1 MIYGSSPY
9 TTRKLE
15 GRLGS
20 TGPTGPT
27 GPVGTRGPTGSTGN
41 QGPTGAGI
49 TGMTLD
55 FRGEVFTTFTDGSV
69 QRGDTIQG
77 APGDYYIFVDGRNV
91 VAGAADVFSGLSYET
106 VSIPTIGDYT
116 KSVLNIRGIT
126 TSSRNSELSFIGI
139 SSSEDSKSI
148 QINYNL
154 SGLPYLGVSGGSEGQ
169 LVVSQ
174 GGSLFAGLTG
184 TNYDKN
190 LQTVNFQ
197 SLNYGERVHFIR
209 PVKKTIFV
217 NGNQT
222 PSVSF
227 HWPIDWEKANTF
239 VLNSYN
245 DQLTGEERVS
255 AQVLLFKNPPSS
267 SFSKSL
273 TVVVP
278 SGITSGILTKYA
290 AADDISGF
298 TLQDADYSI
307 SFPLKYAPCFSQG
320 LDVINCVYIEGEWYA
335 NYGIYNSGTDSVDW
349 NPSYNNCLGS
359 INEPDPR
366 FDPVGLC
373 CVGCSAGTSF
383 VTARSGCQDLVNSGD
398 AYFFPGKDLTY
409 DGCTAGE
416 GTVGIC
422 CYLNS
427 SGIASKHPQYVRACD
442 CLRIAKNANQN
453 NWSHW
458 QELTPCYSN
467 LNSINCQAAYDE
479 VGACCNGSGLCD
491 ELRSEENCQTQNKY
505 WQGKGTVCSYL
516 KNNQPYDICS
526 TGTAGC
532 CLQGNCTDVSDSSEC
547 VGFYYGCG
555 YTCGSFGCLSEP
567 NPPNTSCDSCLN
579 PNGQFEIKHINSSG
593 EWTGQITTLSI
604 GDFFAGGIVAGVFA
618 PKGTTVVGPVEV
630 SSGLLD
636 GTPIEGRDEDLS
648 IYPSGQNSLPQ
659 AIFGAITSPQNLELS
674 SRKYNTVYDPMGY
687 GFTLP
692 DQHDGSCDS
701 WLLIVAPWPARI
713 DMIQRTSDTTP
724 EQTFGFRTDPYI
736 DARIKPDTSTQSI
749 ISRVS
754 AATDGDG
761 SDGGVVGE
769 GWEIKRTC
777 NTFTWSHG
785 GTSHCLTLDSN
796 LDGLFTGTPNE
807 VCNVALGSPIL
818 HDGSYGT
825 LSVMRNGIMGTTFW
839 GNVSSFDTCPGTDIC
854 NTDNC
859 ESAPFARSNV
869 GKRNT
874 FTRNTGYWS
883 RNWGILNTCR
893 LFGSDVAEYYL
904 RVGNGLGGAA
914 FAGLK
919 ARYGATGAADFNYS
933 FFHQGDLSAKT
944 TIAEGT
950 SVYNRYYY
958 PTETVG
964 ITYPQVSRW
973 YVPSLD
979 ELAFIAKQCLPTLPT
994 VTVQGIDLQTKLVNY
1009 AGPDTGIAIGG
1020 NALGVGGWVWTST
1033 GAFDVGVTRQY
1044 IQATGGAPYTNAT
1057 PGEEVIGINDP
1068 RYSQIQN
1075 HQFTQAWAAQFPQYV
1090 PDRSYPPN
1098 APNPNLS
1105 QLLIKWKKL
1114 SDYQDKAEL
1123 RLVRMIRCDQKYY
1136 TNKPPINTPE
1146 VLRNRTWMVPR
1157 LTDGA
1162 ICNGTYPQSVLGNP
1176 PDPYTAAS
1184 FTQDP
1189 QTSTIFNNQ

>member
-9 TTRKLE
+9 TTRKFE

-27 GPVGTRGPTGSTGN
+27 GPGGTRGPTGSTGN

-55 FRGEVFTTFTDGSV
+55 DFDGTVFTTFTDGSV

-91 VAGAADVFSGLSYET
+91 VAGAADVFFGLTYET
-106 VSIPTIGDYT
+106 VSNPEIGDHT

-139 SSSEDSKSI
+139 SSSEDSKTI

-174 GGSLFAGLTG
+174 GGSRFAGLTG

-197 SLNYGERVHFIR
+197 SLNYGERVHFVR
-209 PVKKTIFV
+209 PVKKTVFV

-222 PSVSF
+222 SSVSF

-239 VLNSYN
+239 VLNSYS

-307 SFPLKYAPCFSQG
+307 SFPLKYAPCFSEG

-359 INEPDPR
+359 INQPDPQN
-366 FDPVGLC
+366 DPVGLC
-373 CVGCSAGTSF
+373 CVGCSAGTSR
-383 VTARSGCQDLVNSGD
+383 VTVRSGCQDLVNSGD

-427 SGIASKHPQYVRACD
+427 LNTISKHPQYVRACD

-467 LNSINCQAAYDE
+467 LDSINCEAAYND
-479 VGACCNGSGLCD
+479 VGACCNGIGSC
-491 ELRSEENCQTQNKY
+491 ENNISEQTCQTQNRY
-505 WQGKGTVCSYL
+505 WQGKGTVCSYP
-516 KNNQPYDICS
+516 KNNQQYEICS

-532 CLQGNCTDVSDSSEC
+532 CLDGNCNDVSSSTVC
-547 VGFYYGCG
+547 SGNYYGCG
-555 YTCGSFGCLSEP
+555 YTCGSFACIS
-567 NPPNTSCDSCLN
+567 NPTPPPTCENCFDQ
-579 PNGQFEIKHINSSG
+579 NGNFAVKHFNSTG
-593 EWTGQITTLSI
+593 NWTGEVTNVKI

-618 PKGTTVVGPVEV
+618 PKGTTVVGPRVV
-630 SSGLLD
+630 FSGNYN
-636 GTPIEGRDEDLS
+636 GQPIENFAENDLLYGGTDS
-648 IYPSGQNSLPQ
+648 NADSLFGTLTQNGPLATGSY
-659 AIFGAITSPQNLELS
+659 
-674 SRKYNTVYDPMGY
+674 RTVYDSMGY
-687 GFTLP
+687 GFNLP
-692 DQHDGSCDS
+692 EGHNGNCDS

-713 DMIQRTSDTTP
+713 DMIHRTSDTTP
-724 EQTFGFRTDPYI
+724 ESTLGFRTDPYI
-736 DARIKPDTSTQSI
+736 DARIKTDTSTQSYI
-749 ISRVS
+749 LRVLS
-754 AATDGDG
+754 ATDGDG
-761 SDGGVVGE
+761 SDGGPVGDA
-769 GWEIKRTC
+769 WEIKRTC
-777 NTFTWSHG
+777 NLFTWSHG

-796 LDGLFTGTPNE
+796 LDGAFSTQPSEN
-807 VCNVALGSPIL
+807 CPVALGTSIL
-818 HDGSYGT
+818 HDGSFGT
-825 LSVMRNGIMGTTFW
+825 LPVMRNGVMGTTYW
-839 GNVSSFDTCPGTDIC
+839 GNVSTFDTCPGTDVC
-854 NTDNC
+854 GDLGC
-859 ESAPFARSNV
+859 EQSPYSRTLLGRRSS
-869 GKRNT
+869 
-874 FTRNTGYWS
+874 FTRNTGFWS
-883 RNWGILNTCR
+883 RNWGIYNCCR
-893 LFGSDVAEYYL
+893 LFGSDVSEYFL
-904 RVGNGLGGAA
+904 RSGNGLGGAPGTSP

-919 ARYGATGAADFNYS
+919 TRYGATGYDGFTAS
-933 FFHQGDLSAKT
+933 FFHNGTSTAKT
-944 TIAEGT
+944 TIAEAT
-950 SVYNRYYY
+950 STYNRYYY

-964 ITYPQVSRW
+964 LTYPQVSRW
-973 YVPSLD
+973 YVPSIE
-979 ELAFIAKQCLPTLPT
+979 ELAFIAKQCLPPASQT
-994 VTVQGIDLQTKLVNY
+994 VPGIDLQPRLVNY
-1009 AGPDTGIAIGG
+1009 NGPNTGIAIGDG
-1020 NALGVGGWVWTST
+1020 ALGATGWVWSST
-1033 GAFDVGVTRQY
+1033 GAFDQGATRQY
-1044 IQATGGAPYTNAT
+1044 IQATGGVPYTNGPA
-1057 PGEEVIGINDP
+1057 EEEILISDP

-1075 HQFTQAWAAQFPQYV
+1075 AQFTKAWAFNFPPYTPGSNYPNTPQPPTGFNV
-1090 PDRSYPPN
+1090 KKADDFNDRY
-1098 APNPNLS
+1098 
-1105 QLLIKWKKL
+1105 
-1114 SDYQDKAEL
+1114 EV
-1123 RLVRMIRCDQKYY
+1123 RLVRMIRCDQQYH
-1136 TNKPPINTPE
+1136 TNKATQINTSE
-1146 VLRNRTWMVPR
+1146 LLRNRVWMVPR

-1162 ICNGTYPQSVLGNP
+1162 ICNGTSPAPQLNARP
-1176 PDPYTAAS
+1176 IPYNSTNFNS
-1184 FTQDP
+1184 DI
-1189 QTSTIFNNQ
+1189 QTPTIFNNQ